1 MCDAGA
7 TLRMLC
13 NTLGYRGK
21 RTGGLQTGF
30 NDLRDTPGA
39 DLRSDVVV
47 HLVCVHFSDCEEVHQ
62 GSILVRG
69 EKEALTRQPAL
80 GGRERHIVRCQAREP
95 NSFVQ
100 VLHRS
105 SASLLDSG
113 CSLLS
118 DLLIH
123 GKPGLHVF
131 GEVVLVREDN
141 TKRRSIFDS
150 LTCPLGLMRLIEPQ
164 SLSIIH
170 GAGGCNSPSLGAL
183 HPPECTP
190 CPYTNTRTV
199 GVHTTSRACG
209 QQSA

>member
-1 MCDAGA
+1 M
-7 TLRMLC
+7 
-13 NTLGYRGK
+13 
-21 RTGGLQTGF
+21 
-30 NDLRDTPGA
+30 RD
-39 DLRSDVVV
+39 
-47 HLVCVHFSDCEEVHQ
+47 
-62 GSILVRG
+62 

-123 GKPGLHVF
+123 GKPGLHVS

-150 LTCPLGLMRLIEPQ
+150 LTRPLGLMRLIGPQ
-164 SLSIIH
+164 SLRV
-170 GAGGCNSPSLGAL
+170 LFM
-183 HPPECTP
+183 E
-190 CPYTNTRTV
+190 RV
-199 GVHTTSRACG
+199 GVTRRHWVRCIPQNAHLALIPILVRSVYIQPPGHAVNRVPEQVGTIGVQLVIFALQNFSHWDLLKLEPFLVVFCQLRGHET
-209 QQSA
+209 